1 MDNKALFKISYGL
14 YLLSAKENGKDNG
27 CIVNTLSQ
35 ITDSPLRV
43 SVTVN
48 KLNLTHDMI
57 KRTGMFGA
65 SILSESAP
73 FDIFRSFGFQSG
85 RDAQKFESFDAEED
99 INGILHL
106 TKHCTGFVSGKV
118 VEEYDLGT
126 HTTFIADVVDAGVL
140 SEENSMT
147 YTYYHKFVKPAP
159 PAKKAAVKGW
169 RCTVCGYVYEG
180 EELPA
185 DFICPLCK
193 HGASDFVPIEAE
205 ASSDNKTNNIKKENT
220 TMELKGTKTEQN
232 LMTAFAG
239 ESQARN
245 KYTYFASKAKKE
257 GYEQIADL
265 FLETADNEKEHA
277 KLWFKYL
284 GGIGTTEENLAAA
297 AAGENYEWTDMYK
310 TFAEEARA
318 EGFEEIAARF
328 EGVAKVEAEHE
339 ERYRKLLTNVQN
351 GEVYKRGSIVIWKC
365 RNCGHIHVGES
376 APAVCPVCN
385 HPQSYF
391 ELQAKNY

>member
-85 RDAQKFESFDAEED
+85 RDAQKFEGFDAEED

-169 RCTVCGYVYEG
+169 RCTVCGYVYDG

-257 GYEQIADL
+257 GYEQIAAL

-284 GGIGTTEENLAAA
+284 GGIGSTAENLAAA

-339 ERYRKLLTNVQN
+339 ERYRKLLANVQN